1 MIRIVCFGKL
11 KEDYLEKLCSDYT
24 KRILKYHK
32 IEIIN
37 LKDENDIK
45 KETISLT
52 KKIDKAH
59 YNILLDIK
67 GKKYN
72 SIDFSKKI
80 NSIFLNKSIIT
91 FVIGGSDGVSNEVL
105 ELFDE
110 RISFSDFTLPH
121 GLFRGVLLEQI
132 YRSFKIENNEG
143 YHK

>member
-37 LKDENDIK
+37 LKDENDIN
-45 KETISLT
+45 KETNNLIKYIN
-52 KKIDKAH
+52 KKH
-59 YNILLDIK
+59 YNILLDIQ
-67 GKKYN
+67 GKNYD
-72 SIDFSKKI
+72 SISFSKHI
-80 NSIFLNKSIIT
+80 NNLFNSNSVIT
-91 FVIGGSDGVSNEVL
+91 FVIGGSNGVAKEISY
-105 ELFDE
+105 LFDE
-110 RISFSDFTLPH
+110 KISFSDFTMPH

-132 YRSFKIENNEG
+132 YRSFKIANNEG